1 MHNDRYSFIKRN
13 TLKLYEKL
21 AEEIVHSI
29 QTGVLLT
36 GDKLPSVRQLK
47 LERNVSAS
55 TVFEAYYLLEAR
67 GLITAKDRSGYYV
80 TGFSSRLPSIQPTSS
95 KQPTYIGDVDVSE
108 LVFNI
113 LNAVKNKN
121 VVPLGSA
128 FPSPLLFPLDKIAQ
142 RLGAVSRKMD
152 PWLTVKDIS
161 PGDENLRR
169 QIAIRYSIDGLAIP
183 INEVIITSGALEG
196 LNLCLSAV
204 TQPGDTVLIE
214 SASFYAALQSIEQ
227 RGLKAVEV
235 PSHPV
240 TGVDLDALQLAIE
253 TYHPKACW
261 LMTNFQNPTGSLMPN
276 AHKKRLVELLTLY
289 DIPLIEDDVYGELY
303 FGSNRPLPAKA
314 FDKAGIVMHCAS
326 FSKCLAPG
334 YRLGWVAAGK
344 FSKMIERLKLTS
356 SIAVSVPIQLAI
368 ADYLSQGGYDRHL
381 RKLRHKLML
390 LQMEYIEA
398 IQELFPSG
406 TQLNRPQG
414 GYFLW
419 IKLPDGVDALK
430 VHQAALKQSISIAPG
445 PMFSAS
451 RDLTSYIR
459 INCGHP
465 LDEGVKNALKVVG
478 GIVQQI
484 VNK

>member
-1 MHNDRYSFIKRN
+1 M
-13 TLKLYEKL
+13 KLYEQIA
-21 AEEIVHSI
+21 AEIAHSI

-80 TGFSSRLPSIQPTSS
+80 TGVASRIPAIQPGISQ
-95 KQPTYIGDVDVSE
+95 QPTYIGEVDVSE
-108 LVFNI
+108 LVFDI

-121 VVPLGSA
+121 VVPFGSA

-142 RLGAVSRKMD
+142 RLGAASRKMD

-161 PGDENLRR
+161 PGDQNLRR

-183 INEVIITSGALEG
+183 VDEVIITSGALEG

-214 SASFYAALQSIEQ
+214 SASFYASLQSIEQ

-235 PSHPV
+235 PSHPE
-240 TGVDLDALQLAIE
+240 TGIDLDALQLAIE
-253 TYHPKACW
+253 TYQPKACW
-261 LMTNFQNPTGSLMPN
+261 LMTSFQNPTGSLMPSSN
-276 AHKKRLVELLTLY
+276 KKKLVELLTRY
-289 DIPLIEDDVYGELY
+289 QIPLIEDDVYGELY
-303 FGSNRPLPAKA
+303 FGLNRPLPAKA
-314 FDKAGIVMHCAS
+314 FDQAGIVMHCSS

-334 YRLGWVAAGK
+334 YRIGWVAAGK
-344 FSKMIERLKLTS
+344 FANAIERLKLTS

-368 ADYLSQGGYDRHL
+368 ADYLSQGSYDRHL
-381 RKLRHKLML
+381 RQLRHKLML
-390 LQMEYIEA
+390 LQLEYIEA
-398 IQELFPSG
+398 IQKFFPAF

-419 IKLPDGVDALK
+419 VKLPNGVDALK
-430 VHQAALKQSISIAPG
+430 LNQAALQRSISIAPG

-451 RDLTSYIR
+451 RALSSYIR

-465 LDEGVKNALKVVG
+465 LDERTNLALKELG
-478 GIVQQI
+478 EMIDQNASLSTG
-484 VNK
+484 VN